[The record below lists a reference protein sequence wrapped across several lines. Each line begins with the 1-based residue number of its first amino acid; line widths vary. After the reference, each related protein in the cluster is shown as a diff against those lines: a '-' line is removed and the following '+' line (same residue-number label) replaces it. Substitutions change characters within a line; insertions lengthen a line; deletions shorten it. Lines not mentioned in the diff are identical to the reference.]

1 MASLSVR
8 VEEVSRKQQS
18 QEQEITRST
27 GRLNK
32 VELDVNQVTDQVR
45 QEVDLLGETLTN
57 TRNTLAE
64 LITKVDNL
72 QSEGASAGSTGQ
84 ILTRP
89 CSSLD
94 AAELCFMF

>member
-72 QSEGASAGSTGQ
+72 QSEGASAGATGQ

-89 CSSLD
+89 
-94 AAELCFMF
+94 AAH

>member
-8 VEEVSRKQQS
+8 VEEVSRRQQS

-72 QSEGASAGSTGQ
+72 QSEGASAGATGQ

-94 AAELCFMF
+94 AAKLFFMF